1 MPMVTTKVILKVRPK
16 LALGK
21 VTSSREREPSI
32 EEIHAKRSRSVRKLS
47 PINKS
52 VDLQNVEIKNLRK
65 ELTSG
70 IDTIDEKAPYKPKPQ
85 MLPPRPGKILNPAM

>member
-1 MPMVTTKVILKVRPK
+1 MPIISTKIVQKVRPK

-21 VTSSREREPSI
+21 IGGGKERDVSI

-52 VDLQNVEIKNLRK
+52 VDLQNVELKNLRQ

-70 IDTIDEKAPYKPKPQ
+70 IDVIDEKVPYKSK
-85 MLPPRPGKILNPAM
+85 